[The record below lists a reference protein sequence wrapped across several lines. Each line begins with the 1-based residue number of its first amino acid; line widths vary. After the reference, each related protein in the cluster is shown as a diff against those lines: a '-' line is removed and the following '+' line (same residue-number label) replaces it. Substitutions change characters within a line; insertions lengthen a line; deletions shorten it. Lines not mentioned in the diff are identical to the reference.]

1 MVIGWQDKGREAR
14 ARQMQVYV
22 LLQLPK
28 EDPMDIVEVAKL
40 AVAALEDRLRASK
53 RLP

>member
-1 MVIGWQDKGREAR
+1 MSFGWQDKGREAR

-28 EDPMDIVEVAKL
+28 EDPMDIIEVVKT
-40 AVAALEDRLRASK
+40 AVAALEERCRA
-53 RLP
+53 